1 MQSYDDREPNAADHP
16 SGCHCLA
23 EVNLARTRI
32 ASQPRPLRDVVIDA
46 LRQQILDG
54 DYAPGDRLPTEPVL
68 VARFGYS
75 RTVIRE
81 AISALRADGLV
92 DSRHGVGV
100 FVLSPKRPNEDL
112 DLFRQA
118 TDKISDIIEELE
130 LRVGVEVEA
139 AGLAAMRASPAQE
152 AEILS
157 LVDEF
162 RALVKRGEPT
172 DDADFAFHMAIAQAT
187 NNTRF
192 RSFLEHIGKRIIP
205 RVKFRTVM
213 GGVDPLPNRDGV
225 ILKEHEAVADAISGR
240 DQEGARDAMRR
251 HLQGGIKR
259 YRALTRV
266 RPADSNG

>member
-1 MQSYDDREPNAADHP
+1 M
-16 SGCHCLA
+16 LA
-23 EVNLARTRI
+23 EVTLARSRI
-32 ASQPRPLRDVVIDA
+32 ASQTRPLREIVIDA

-54 DYAPGDRLPTEPVL
+54 NYAPGDQLPTEPVL
-68 VARFGYS
+68 VSRFGYS

-81 AISALRADGLV
+81 AIAALRADGLV

-100 FVLSPKRPNEDL
+100 FVIGPKPPSDEL
-112 DLFRQA
+112 ELFRQA

-130 LRVGVEVEA
+130 LRIGVEVEA

-157 LVDEF
+157 LVDDF
-162 RALVKRGEPT
+162 RALVERGEST
-172 DDADFAFHMAIAQAT
+172 DEADFAFHMAVAKAT

-192 RSFLEHIGKRIIP
+192 RAFLEHVGKRIIP
-205 RVKFRTVM
+205 RVKFRSAM
-213 GGVDPLPNRDGV
+213 GGIDPLPNRDGV

-240 DQEGARDAMRR
+240 DSEGAREAMRH

-266 RPADSNG
+266 RASEQGS

>member
-1 MQSYDDREPNAADHP
+1 M
-16 SGCHCLA
+16 A
-23 EVNLARTRI
+23 EAHLARARVATQ
-32 ASQPRPLRDVVIDA
+32 SRPLREIVTEV
-46 LRQQILDG
+46 LRQQIEDG
-54 DYAPGDRLPTEPVL
+54 DYAPGDQLPTEPVL
-68 VARFGYS
+68 VSRFGYS

-81 AISALRADGLV
+81 AIAALRADGLV

-100 FVLSPKRPNEDL
+100 FVIGPKRPSAEL

-130 LRVGVEVEA
+130 LRIGVEVEA

-162 RALVKRGEPT
+162 RERVERGEPT
-172 DDADFAFHMAIAQAT
+172 DEADFAFHMAIAKAT

-192 RSFLEHIGKRIIP
+192 QTFLEHIGKRIIP

-213 GGVDPLPNRDGV
+213 GGVDPLPNRDRI
-225 ILKEHEAVADAISGR
+225 ILKEHEAVGDAISGR
-240 DQEGARDAMRR
+240 DPDGAREAMRH

-266 RPADSNG
+266 RPTEKID